1 MKRRVTAMAL
11 AFLFVA
17 CAFAPAAAQTKPDE
31 ALLQSMLHAG
41 GSPKFSSVTLFDV
54 LTGNKETAELVTLT
68 RKFGALNVRAFF
80 YTFDSVISDALKRQG
95 RVHTNASV
103 KPAPDPED
111 GRALAA
117 ALYAAGNGNDN
128 HFDTTR
134 MFDRLFTKR
143 VREGLIKDAARRA
156 NVHTGVGLSTVL
168 TQLMNDLK
176 TQYSL

>member
-1 MKRRVTAMAL
+1 MIRRLAVTAL
-11 AFLFVA
+11 SFLFVA
-17 CAFAPAAAQTKPDE
+17 CAFSSANAQSKPDE
-31 ALLQSMLHAG
+31 ALLESMLQAG
-41 GSPKFSSVTLFDV
+41 GSPTFSSVTLFDV

-80 YTFDSVISDALKRQG
+80 YTFDSAISDALKRG
-95 RVHTNASV
+95 RHAQVNAGV

-117 ALYAAGNGNDN
+117 ALYAAGKGAGN

-143 VREGLIKDAARRA
+143 VREGLIEDAARRA
-156 NVHTGVGLSTVL
+156 NVHNGVGLSTIL